1 MRAAR
6 AALLLVAIA
15 LASPCCAPTAEPPAP
30 HAPIAAPAG
39 APAARDEAAPL
50 PTQAPAPRAQAPAP
64 SAEDPLASRMIAR
77 VNLYR
82 SRQGLAPLRPDAA
95 LARAAEAHAR
105 DMAEH
110 ANFTHV
116 GSDGAALGARASRAG
131 YRWQRIAENIAG
143 GQASPEAVVDD
154 WMASEG
160 HRANILEPAYRDA
173 GVGHVVRDPDRG
185 RLRYRHYWVLI
196 LGEQSEH

>member
-6 AALLLVAIA
+6 AALLLVAVA
-15 LASPCCAPTAEPPAP
+15 LASPGCAPKPEP
-30 HAPIAAPAG
+30 AAPAEAPPAREQVAPRPAG
-39 APAARDEAAPL
+39 RPVPHAQPAA
-50 PTQAPAPRAQAPAP
+50 P
-64 SAEDPLASRMIAR
+64 STADPLATRMIAR

-82 SRQGLAPLRPDAA
+82 AREGLGPLRLDAA
-95 LARAAEAHAR
+95 LTRAAEAHAR

-110 ANFTHV
+110 GNFTHV

-131 YRWQRIAENIAG
+131 YRWQRVAENIAG
-143 GQASPEAVVDD
+143 GQASPDAVVDD

-173 GVGHVVRDPDRG
+173 GVGHVLRDPDRG
-185 RLRYRHYWVLI
+185 PLRYRHYWVLI
-196 LGEQSEH
+196 LGEPPEH

>member
-1 MRAAR
+1 MKAAR
-6 AALLLVAIA
+6 AALLLVAVA
-15 LASPCCAPTAEPPAP
+15 LASPGCTPTAEPPAP
-30 HAPIAAPAG
+30 QATIAAPTEKP
-39 APAARDEAAPL
+39 PAREQAAPL
-50 PTQAPAPRAQAPAP
+50 SAQAPAPRAQAAAP
-64 SAEDPLASRMIAR
+64 SAENPLAARMIAR

-116 GSDGAALGARASRAG
+116 GSDGAAIGARASRAG
-131 YRWQRIAENIAG
+131 YRWQRIGENIAG

-173 GVGHVVRDPDRG
+173 GVGHVLRDPDRG

-196 LGEQSEH
+196 LGEPPEH